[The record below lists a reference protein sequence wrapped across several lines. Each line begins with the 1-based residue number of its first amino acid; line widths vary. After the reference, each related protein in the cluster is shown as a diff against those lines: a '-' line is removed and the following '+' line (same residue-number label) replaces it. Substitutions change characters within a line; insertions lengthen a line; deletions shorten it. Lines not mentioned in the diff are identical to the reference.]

1 MVLTTGSTRR
11 TFLKAVGAATA
22 GTVAAP
28 YVKTAGSA
36 GRLRLGVIDHWVPG
50 TNEVLRQILERWGE
64 ANHVEVTV
72 DFITTIGNKLLLTA
86 QAESR
91 AGSGHD
97 IFALEFHMVPMFKH
111 RLIAVDDVVDDIV
124 AAYGPIAELSR
135 QAAFLDGA
143 WRGGPSP
150 AMNASAATVARRD
163 LFLEHAGIDLT
174 ELFPASDSRDPAK
187 VDGWDW
193 EAFGKAATALHAAGR
208 PVGAAISPVTDSSAW
223 LAQLF
228 ASYGAAMVDEQGEIA
243 ADSDAVREALEY
255 LTRLTEVM
263 PDSVYAWDDASNNRW
278 IISGT
283 GSAIFN
289 PPSAWAVAKRDSPDV
304 ARHLWH
310 CDVPR
315 GPAGRFRAFNSIFW
329 GIWDF
334 SENQSAARDLLRYVA
349 EPEVVVAMLEASQG
363 YDLPLIASHYDRTTV
378 WAEAG
383 PPAGGLYNYALRGDE
398 RTLTDGYPAP
408 PEIAARISL
417 QRVVPNLVARVTQG
431 GESFDDAIGWA
442 ENELEGVLRS

>member
-1 MVLTTGSTRR
+1 MALSAGRTRR
-11 TFLKAVGAATA
+11 NVLKAIGASAA
-22 GTVAAP
+22 GALGAP

-50 TNEVLRQILERWGE
+50 ANAALRRVLSRWGE
-64 ANHVEVTV
+64 ANHVEVTI

-97 IFALEFHMVPMFKH
+97 IFALEFHMVPTFKR
-111 RLIAVDDVVDDIV
+111 RLVAVDDVVEDIV
-124 AAYGPIAELSR
+124 AAHGPIAELSR

-143 WRGGPSP
+143 WRGGPAP

-174 ELFPASDSRDPAK
+174 EWFPAGDSRDPAK
-187 VDGWDW
+187 VGRWDW
-193 EAFGKAATALHAAGR
+193 ETFGEAAAALHAAGR

-228 ASYGAAMVDEQGEIA
+228 ASYGAAMVNAQGEIA

-255 LTRLTEVM
+255 LTRLAAVM

-278 IISGT
+278 LISGT

-315 GPAGRFRAFNSIFW
+315 GPAGRFRAFNSVFW

-334 SENQSAARDLLRYVA
+334 SENQPAARDLLRYVA

-363 YDLPLIASHYDRTTV
+363 YDLPLLASHYGRTTV
-378 WAEAG
+378 WADAG

-398 RTLTDGYPAP
+398 RTVTDGYPAP
-408 PEIAARISL
+408 PEIAARISM
-417 QRVVPNLVARVTQG
+417 QRIVPNLVARVTQG
-431 GESFDDAIGWA
+431 GETVDDAIGWA
-442 ENELEGVLRS
+442 ANELEGVLRG